1 MLTTCFIIAIV
12 LLLFGILRQ
21 LILVSTNILYLSKDD
36 ALVNAGE
43 ESTWSPF

>member
-21 LILVSTNILYLSKDD
+21 LILVSTSILYLSKDD
-36 ALVNAGE
+36 ALVNAGG
-43 ESTWSPF
+43 ESAWPPF

>member
-1 MLTTCFIIAIV
+1 MLSTYFMVAIV

-36 ALVNAGE
+36 ALASACDE
-43 ESTWSPF
+43 TADWPF

>member
-36 ALVNAGE
+36 VLVNAGE
-43 ESTWSPF
+43 ESTWPPF

>member
-1 MLTTCFIIAIV
+1 MAIV

-36 ALVNAGE
+36 ALVNTRDD
-43 ESTWSPF
+43 SSWMPF